1 MRERI
6 VPKKSKEIKI
16 LFVFLKH
23 KIIISEVILITTDS
37 DNGKWEVPRVKIN
50 WFDFGSEKF
59 QTALKNLETLPWSKW
74 DGP

>member
-1 MRERI
+1 MGIFETMENI
-6 VPKKSKEIKI
+6 IYAGKNLSKKPKEIKI

-50 WFDFGSEKF
+50 WFK
-59 QTALKNLETLPWSKW
+59 TLEVRNFKLP
-74 DGP
+74 

>member
-1 MRERI
+1 MGIFETMENI
-6 VPKKSKEIKI
+6 IYAGKNLSKKSKEIKI

-50 WFDFGSEKF
+50 WFK
-59 QTALKNLETLPWSKW
+59 TLELRNFKLP
-74 DGP
+74 